1 MPGGTVTVIYSAQ
14 NETPHSS
21 RPALLPLLLVLFV
34 VSYSILTLLVV
45 EQGRTIEAQR
55 TLLREMLKD
64 STQLSAIKS
73 KLAREDS
80 QRTSGKPA
88 AQPRKDADPGNSGS
102 AQPKVPAG
110 EARRPG
116 KSARTMKQAPER
128 PAADL
133 EDVRRSTREL

>member
-1 MPGGTVTVIYSAQ
+1 VTVIYTAQ
-14 NETPHSS
+14 NETPHKS

-55 TLLREMLKD
+55 SLLRETLKD
-64 STQLSAIKS
+64 STQLSAIKN

-80 QRTSGKPA
+80 GRTSGKPA
-88 AQPRKDADPGNSGS
+88 AQPRKDADPGNSES
-102 AQPKVPAG
+102 ARPKAPAG
-110 EARRPG
+110 EAPRPG
-116 KSARTMKQAPER
+116 KSTRTLKQLPQR

-133 EDVRRSTREL
+133 QDVRRSTREI